1 MEGSLINVHLS
12 RSLIRFADRPV
23 KDRKRSKSFCG
34 STANVVCVY
43 FCTFWAYYTQYLSW
57 FRTAKT
63 SLPPPLHHAMCPKS
77 KRRACALRTQ
87 ERFPT
92 EWKRKTK
99 PEFYL
104 ERFLWTVRMR
114 RIRLEHFMVSFGCLL
129 TFTLSSLHAI
139 FKALFITLKD
149 FVHLMST
156 IINHE
161 HIIQQL
167 LNSVATHPL
176 INLLIH
182 LIHWPTKCK
191 QARTSKALNKLLIP
205 Q

>member
-23 KDRKRSKSFCG
+23 KDRKRSKSFCVG
-34 STANVVCVY
+34 LPRTLCAYIFIRFERIIHSI
-43 FCTFWAYYTQYLSW
+43 WADFAPQKPLQ
-57 FRTAKT
+57 
-63 SLPPPLHHAMCPKS
+63 PPLHHAMCPKS
-77 KRRACALRTQ
+77 KRRACVLRTQ
-87 ERFPT
+87 VRFPT

-129 TFTLSSLHAI
+129 TFTLSSLYAI
-139 FKALFITLKD
+139 FRALFITLKD

-161 HIIQQL
+161 HIIQ
-167 LNSVATHPL
+167 
-176 INLLIH
+176 
-182 LIHWPTKCK
+182 
-191 QARTSKALNKLLIP
+191 
-205 Q
+205 

>member
-1 MEGSLINVHLS
+1 MGLPRTLCAYIF
-12 RSLIRFADRPV
+12 IRFERIIHSIWADFAPQKPLSSRL
-23 KDRKRSKSFCG
+23 
-34 STANVVCVY
+34 
-43 FCTFWAYYTQYLSW
+43 YTMPCALSQ
-57 FRTAKT
+57 
-63 SLPPPLHHAMCPKS
+63 

-87 ERFPT
+87 VRFPT

-139 FKALFITLKD
+139 FRALFITLKD